1 MAERRVQGL
10 SSSPWSTA
18 SGAFCGR
25 RFRVIN
31 NVTRSVGNPL
41 LILADPILADPASTT
56 CSGEATVSS
65 SPSSAAPSERTLA
78 SPLPPPLA
86 PSSARFFCL
95 YSGCEKGEGEGY
107 LSMHAARRHCRQQ
120 RQEEVFHHLL
130 ASPQPPPPPPP
141 PPRFACTQARAP

>member
-1 MAERRVQGL
+1 MDALMAERRVQGL

-130 ASPQPPPPPPP
+130 ASPQPPPTEG
-141 PPRFACTQARAP
+141 R